1 MKIGGKLGA
10 VAFWK
15 SSEENSFGKDKVI
28 NCVKCNSMR
37 LNMRT
42 ANGFGKMEVVIS
54 IRDLNKSSFF
64 RGGGVTTNA

>member
-1 MKIGGKLGA
+1 MSNA
-10 VAFWK
+10 VEKW
-15 SSEENSFGKDKVI
+15 N
-28 NCVKCNSMR
+28 NMR